1 MAINIP
7 DEEIREIVKEEVD
20 KSVRKRIRE
29 MQGDYT
35 SKGYLENL
43 ITKVLW
49 DKIICEI
56 PDLEDYIKSEI
67 HEYINFK
74 KNNSPKI
81 TKRELINSVIDAF
94 LEREYDE

>member
-1 MAINIP
+1 MAINIS

-20 KSVRKRIRE
+20 KSVRKRIKE

-43 ITKVLW
+43 ITEVLW

-56 PDLEDYIKSEI
+56 PVYR
-67 HEYINFK
+67 K
-74 KNNSPKI
+74 KAGISLSI
-81 TKRELINSVIDAF
+81 GTLLIF
-94 LEREYDE
+94 P